1 MLLELIVEFFE
12 NLLGGLDFTTLLIVI
27 GTTVLFFLVIRELVT
42 WYWKMNKIVRI
53 QKEQNQI
60 LLEILD
66 EIKRKK

>member
-1 MLLELIVEFFE
+1 MLLELITEFFE
-12 NLLGGLDFTTLLIVI
+12 NLFGILDFTTILII
-27 GTTVLFFLVIRELVT
+27 LGSLILFFLIVRELVT